1 MLKFLTVLL
10 TLLCS
15 VAQANIE
22 LPFYEDDAEFEHCE
36 KISGDRDY
44 CIKEENKRVLNRVK
58 NGYRGLFVNSKLNA
72 ANQNPEANRK
82 MLRDMYDSWTAFRN
96 RYCSLSKVA
105 AQYMATIQ
113 DEELTCNLY
122 QTFLH
127 EEYLNDILFALDGKP
142 LPSNS
147 AFLLIDE
154 HDRKYNNCIKEK
166 KDSDTCLSQETDRT
180 SQNVKTSYQYV
191 LENSEL
197 HDWNNSDSLQYGN
210 LRDMFD
216 SWIAYRNRFCAITVE
231 AYKLGAK
238 KSLPLD
244 QCILFF
250 NLQMQQMMT
259 DVMAASGS
267 MLDEEIENNESIAA
281 AEGEKIKPLQYRS
294 ATNVSKRDTLTEE
307 DADNQAEN
315 QTEESD
321 NSSAKL
327 PAWAKKR

>member
-1 MLKFLTVLL
+1 
-10 TLLCS
+10 
-15 VAQANIE
+15 
-22 LPFYEDDAEFEHCE
+22 
-36 KISGDRDY
+36 
-44 CIKEENKRVLNRVK
+44 
-58 NGYRGLFVNSKLNA
+58 
-72 ANQNPEANRK
+72 
-82 MLRDMYDSWTAFRN
+82 
-96 RYCSLSKVA
+96 
-105 AQYMATIQ
+105 
-113 DEELTCNLY
+113 
-122 QTFLH
+122 
-127 EEYLNDILFALDGKP
+127 
-142 LPSNS
+142 
-147 AFLLIDE
+147 
-154 HDRKYNNCIKEK
+154 
-166 KDSDTCLSQETDRT
+166 
-180 SQNVKTSYQYV
+180 
-191 LENSEL
+191 
-197 HDWNNSDSLQYGN
+197 
-210 LRDMFD
+210 MFD